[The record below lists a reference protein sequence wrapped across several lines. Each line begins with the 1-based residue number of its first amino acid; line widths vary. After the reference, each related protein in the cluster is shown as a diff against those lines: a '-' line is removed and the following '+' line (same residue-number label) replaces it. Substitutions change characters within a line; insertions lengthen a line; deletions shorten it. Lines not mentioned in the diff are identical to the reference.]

1 MPITWKGASTNG
13 KGRWPNRGPFH
24 SPWEPFPLIAP
35 NFAMSFFY
43 NILYYFQKRGF
54 EVCRRIAERLGI
66 RTRVVRT
73 SFIYLTFVTL
83 GFGFALYLFIAFWLR
98 IKDLVYTKRTSV
110 FDL

>member
-1 MPITWKGASTNG
+1 M
-13 KGRWPNRGPFH
+13 RW
-24 SPWEPFPLIAP
+24 
-35 NFAMSFFY
+35 FY
-43 NILYYFQKRGF
+43 TLLYYLQKRGF

-73 SFIYLTFVTL
+73 TFIYLTFVTL

-98 IKDLVYTKRTSV
+98 IKDMVYTKRNSV

>member
-1 MPITWKGASTNG
+1 TNG
-13 KGRWPNRGPFH
+13 KGSWPNRGPFH

-43 NILYYFQKRGF
+43 NSLYYFQERGV
-54 EVCRRIAERLGI
+54 EVCGRIAERPGI

-73 SFIYLTFVTL
+73 RFIYRASVTVA
-83 GFGFALYLFIAFWLR
+83 FGVALYLFIAFWLR
-98 IKDLVYTKRTSV
+98 MKDLVYTKRTSV